1 MARVA
6 IWLLVLLLAA
16 PAAIFSSAPPQTETA
31 SSRLASV
38 RVNGSSHFT
47 SEQIAPY
54 TGLTPGTMVTR
65 ADLQSAANRLADLGC
80 FSGVQYKFSTGP
92 SGVDVQYSVADAP
105 ELAVEFDNFI
115 WFNDAQL
122 AAGLTQSGFLFD
134 GQAPDHGIL
143 LDDLSSALEKLL
155 DARGVHAEVS
165 HQISQDPASGNR
177 VVQFS
182 VEGLDLTVSSLDFT
196 DPLAKSSP
204 EIQQLQNE
212 IVGKPYSRIRL
223 ELFEQEHVLPLYH
236 SHAYLQAGFGPTSAR
251 FTPVPGSPSPNAIAA
266 VIAVNPGLA
275 YKWGGV
281 VWQGRT
287 AMPSSLLDA
296 LVDLK
301 PGDLADGVK
310 LQGLWFRVQDLYGQH
325 GYLDA
330 TVSPNPEF
338 DKNTDRVTFD
348 VTIHDG
354 PQYHMDK
361 LVLSGLSI
369 EGERRIR
376 AAWPIPE
383 GNIFDASAYQT
394 FLTTGIKDAFAGLP
408 VHYDKI
414 GRFLDKHPDTAQVNV
429 LMDFE

>member
-6 IWLLVLLLAA
+6 FCLLALWLA
-16 PAAIFSSAPPQTETA
+16 VPAKIISAGPLQSETP

-38 RVNGSSHFT
+38 SVHGSAHF
-47 SEQIAPY
+47 SSQQIAPF

-65 ADLQSAANRLADLGC
+65 DSLQSAADRLAALGC
-80 FSGVQYKFSTGP
+80 FGSVQYKFSTGAA
-92 SGVDVQYSVADAP
+92 GVDVEYTVADAP
-105 ELAVEFDNFI
+105 EVAVEFDNFI
-115 WFNDAQL
+115 WFTDAQL
-122 AAGLTQSGFLFD
+122 AAGLTQSAFLFD
-134 GQAPDHGIL
+134 GQAPDHGTL
-143 LDDLSSALEKLL
+143 LDDMSSALEKLL
-155 DARGVHAEVS
+155 DAHGVHAEVS

-177 VVQFS
+177 VVEFS
-182 VEGLDLTVSSLDFT
+182 VEGLDLIVSGLDFT
-196 DPLAKSSP
+196 DPLAQSAP

-212 IVGKPYSRIRL
+212 IVGKPYSRLRL
-223 ELFEQEHVLPLYH
+223 ELFEQEQILPFYH

-251 FTPVPGSPSPNAIAA
+251 YTPVPGSPSPKAIVA
-266 VIAVNPGLA
+266 VITVNPGLA

-281 VWQGRT
+281 AWQGRT

-296 LVDLK
+296 VVDFK
-301 PGDLADGVK
+301 AGDPADGVK
-310 LQGLWFRVQDLYGQH
+310 LQGLWFRIQDLYGQH
-325 GYLDA
+325 GFLDA
-330 TVSPNPEF
+330 TISPQPEF
-338 DKNTDRVTFD
+338 DKNTDRVMFD